1 MEKMLMDIVEIEN
14 QIKNAS
20 DRNIKSSKRQ
30 LKALSLMLH
39 DNEKF
44 LYLTSTSRALGPIL
58 PIIILCTNYRVLI
71 MQKGLAYGN
80 DIKQIAL
87 DKINTIDYHLSAL
100 YGTFQI
106 IDGAGKETKIKDVP
120 KKEVVKLVKTIQEAI
135 NNYDN
140 SNDSNIQSSNGI
152 NDLKKLKELADQG
165 IITQE
170 EFEAKKKQILGL

>member
-1 MEKMLMDIVEIEN
+1 MDIVEIEN

-39 DNEKF
+39 DNEKI
-44 LYLTSTSRALGPIL
+44 LYLTSTSQAFGPVL

-140 SNDSNIQSSNGI
+140 SNNSSTQSNNGI

-170 EFEAKKKQILGL
+170 EFEAKKKQVLGL

>member
-1 MEKMLMDIVEIEN
+1 MDIVEIEN

-39 DNEKF
+39 DNEKI

-106 IDGAGKETKIKDVP
+106 IDGAGKEIKIKDVP
-120 KKEVVKLVKTIQEAI
+120 KKEVVKLVKTIQEAV
-135 NNYDN
+135 NDYDN
-140 SNDSNIQSSNGI
+140 SSTQSNNGI

-170 EFEAKKKQILGL
+170 EFEAKKKQILRL

>member
-1 MEKMLMDIVEIEN
+1 MNIVEIEN

-39 DNEKF
+39 DNEK
-44 LYLTSTSRALGPIL
+44 
-58 PIIILCTNYRVLI
+58 IILCTNYRVLI

-106 IDGAGKETKIKDVP
+106 IDGAGKEIKIKDVP

-140 SNDSNIQSSNGI
+140 SNDSSNQSSNGI
-152 NDLKKLKELADQG
+152 NDLKQLKKLADQG

>member
-1 MEKMLMDIVEIEN
+1 MDIAEIEN
-14 QIKNAS
+14 QIRNAN

-30 LKALSLMLH
+30 LKSLASMLH
-39 DNEKF
+39 DDEKI
-44 LYLTSTSRALGPIL
+44 LYITCTSRALGPVL

-71 MQKGLAYGN
+71 IQKGLAYGN

-120 KKEVVKLVKTIQEAI
+120 KKEVVKLVKTIQEAM
-135 NNYDN
+135 NNFNN
-140 SNDSNIQSSNGI
+140 SNTQTNNGI
-152 NDLKKLKELADQG
+152 NDLKQLKELAEQG
-165 IITQE
+165 VITQE

>member
-1 MEKMLMDIVEIEN
+1 MDIVEIEN

-30 LKALSLMLH
+30 LKALSLTLH
-39 DNEKF
+39 DNEKI
-44 LYLTSTSRALGPIL
+44 LYLTSTSRALGPVL

-106 IDGAGKETKIKDVP
+106 IDGAGKETRIKDVP
-120 KKEVVKLVKTIQEAI
+120 KKEVVKLVKTIQKAI

-140 SNDSNIQSSNGI
+140 SSTQSNNGI
-152 NDLKKLKELADQG
+152 NDLKQLKELADQG

-170 EFEAKKKQILGL
+170 EFEAKKKQILRL

>member
-1 MEKMLMDIVEIEN
+1 MNIVEIEN

-39 DNEKF
+39 DNEEI
-44 LYLTSTSRALGPIL
+44 LYLTSTSRAFGPVL
-58 PIIILCTNYRVLI
+58 PIIILCTNYHVLI

-140 SNDSNIQSSNGI
+140 SSTLSNNGI
-152 NDLKKLKELADQG
+152 NDLKQLKELADQG

-170 EFEAKKKQILGL
+170 EFEAKKKKVLGL

>member
-1 MEKMLMDIVEIEN
+1 MNIVEIEN

-30 LKALSLMLH
+30 LKAL
-39 DNEKF
+39 
-44 LYLTSTSRALGPIL
+44 YLTSTSRAFGPVL
-58 PIIILCTNYRVLI
+58 PIIILCTNYHVLI

-140 SNDSNIQSSNGI
+140 SSTLSNNGI
-152 NDLKKLKELADQG
+152 NDLKQLKELADQG

-170 EFEAKKKQILGL
+170 EFEAKKKKVLGL

>member
-39 DNEKF
+39 DNEKI

-120 KKEVVKLVKTIQEAI
+120 KKEVVKLVKTIQKAM
-135 NNYDN
+135 NTYNN
-140 SNDSNIQSSNGI
+140 SNTQSNNGI
-152 NDLKKLKELADQG
+152 NDLKQLKALAEQG
-165 IITQE
+165 IITQK

>member
-1 MEKMLMDIVEIEN
+1 MNIVEIEN

-39 DNEKF
+39 DNEEI
-44 LYLTSTSRALGPIL
+44 LYLTSTSRAFGPVL

-140 SNDSNIQSSNGI
+140 SSTLSNNGI
-152 NDLKKLKELADQG
+152 NDLKQLKELADQG

>member
-1 MEKMLMDIVEIEN
+1 MDIVEIEN

-39 DNEKF
+39 ENEKI

-135 NNYDN
+135 NTYNN
-140 SNDSNIQSSNGI
+140 SSTQSNNGI
-152 NDLKKLKELADQG
+152 NDLKQLKALAEQG
-165 IITQE
+165 IITQK

>member
-1 MEKMLMDIVEIEN
+1 MDIVEIEN

-30 LKALSLMLH
+30 LKALSLTLH
-39 DNEKF
+39 DNEKI
-44 LYLTSTSRALGPIL
+44 LYLTSTSRALGPVL

-106 IDGAGKETKIKDVP
+106 IDGAGKETRIKDVP
-120 KKEVVKLVKTIQEAI
+120 KKEVVKLVKTIQEAM
-135 NNYDN
+135 NNYN
-140 SNDSNIQSSNGI
+140 NSNIQTNNGI
-152 NDLKKLKELADQG
+152 NDLKQLKELADQG

-170 EFEAKKKQILGL
+170 EFEIKKKQILGL

>member
-1 MEKMLMDIVEIEN
+1 MNIVEIEN

-39 DNEKF
+39 DNEK
-44 LYLTSTSRALGPIL
+44 
-58 PIIILCTNYRVLI
+58 ILCTNYRVLI

-106 IDGAGKETKIKDVP
+106 IDGAGKEIKIKDVP

-140 SNDSNIQSSNGI
+140 SNDSSNQSSNGI
-152 NDLKKLKELADQG
+152 NDLKQLKKLADQG

>member
-1 MEKMLMDIVEIEN
+1 MNIVEIEN

-39 DNEKF
+39 DNEEI
-44 LYLTSTSRALGPIL
+44 LYLTSTSRAFGPVL

-140 SNDSNIQSSNGI
+140 SSTLSNNGI
-152 NDLKKLKELADQG
+152 NDLKQLKELADQG

-170 EFEAKKKQILGL
+170 EFEAKKKKVLGL

>member
-1 MEKMLMDIVEIEN
+1 MDIVEIEN

-30 LKALSLMLH
+30 LKALSLTLH
-39 DNEKF
+39 DNEKI
-44 LYLTSTSRALGPIL
+44 LYLTSTSRALGPVL

-106 IDGAGKETKIKDVP
+106 IDGAGKETRIKDVP
-120 KKEVVKLVKTIQEAI
+120 KKEVVKLVKTIQEAM
-135 NNYDN
+135 NNYN
-140 SNDSNIQSSNGI
+140 NSNIQTNNGI
-152 NDLKKLKELADQG
+152 NDLKQLKELADQG

-170 EFEAKKKQILGL
+170 EFEAKKKQILRL

>member
-1 MEKMLMDIVEIEN
+1 MDIVEIEN

-39 DNEKF
+39 DNEKI
-44 LYLTSTSRALGPIL
+44 LYLTSTSRALGPVL

-120 KKEVVKLVKTIQEAI
+120 KKEVVKLVKTIQEVI

-140 SNDSNIQSSNGI
+140 SNNSS
-152 NDLKKLKELADQG
+152 
-165 IITQE
+165 T
-170 EFEAKKKQILGL
+170 

>member
-1 MEKMLMDIVEIEN
+1 MEKMLMNIVEIEN

-39 DNEKF
+39 DNEEI
-44 LYLTSTSRALGPIL
+44 LYLTSTSRAFGPVL

-140 SNDSNIQSSNGI
+140 SSTLSNNGI
-152 NDLKKLKELADQG
+152 NDLKQLKELADQG

-170 EFEAKKKQILGL
+170 EFEAKKKKVLGL